1 MRLGYPTAV
10 RFPTARAV
18 QVRWIGLVRRRPM
31 TTRWG
36 GGAVVC
42 AGRRRELAGE
52 SLWGITWRADYWML
66 LG

>member
-52 SLWGITWRADYWML
+52 SPAGPAPSGVRSRRR
-66 LG
+66 G